1 MHEEIATVI
10 HGILKG
16 FLERCLFQ
24 FHTENQAVM
33 RVLGSAIKA
42 KQTRPLMFGCF
53 KKGMLIKFVIDNFG
67 CN

>member
-1 MHEEIATVI
+1 VHEEIATVI

-42 KQTRPLMFGCF
+42 KQTPSCLVVSKVC
-53 KKGMLIKFVIDNFG
+53 
-67 CN
+67 